1 MSGTAGPWPSRTEAQ
16 QVHTVGRLISKLSA
30 AWLMVLATLLFAG
43 MGVCVKKA
51 SAEVTTA
58 EVVFFRGLVGA
69 VMMGLLAWWQGL
81 NLQTKVP
88 SLHFLRG
95 LAGVSALSLWFYTIG
110 KLPLSTAVTLN
121 YMSSVW
127 MAVFLVLRQ
136 LWRRSQGR
144 PSKRIPAP
152 LLAAVALGFVGV
164 ALVLR
169 PTIQRDQW
177 LEGGIGILSGMLSAW
192 AYLQVASLGRAGE
205 PEHRVVFYF
214 SLFGTVAGLLISLAA
229 RLSGHVA
236 WTAPSTTGWLWLLGI
251 GGFATLAQL
260 AMTRAY
266 TQGQALVM
274 ASLQYLGIAHA
285 FVLGVLLFNDPIN
298 PLSVLGMG
306 LIVAAGIGATRTSNA
321 VRD

>member
-1 MSGTAGPWPSRTEAQ
+1 MNAISRLA
-16 QVHTVGRLISKLSA
+16 SKLSA
-30 AWLMVLATLLFAG
+30 AWLMVLATVLFAA

-51 SAEVTTA
+51 STEVTTA

-69 VMMGLLAWWQGL
+69 LMMGALAWWHGL

-88 SLHFLRG
+88 MLHVWRG
-95 LAGVSALSLWFYTIG
+95 FAGVTALSLWFYTIG

-136 LWRRSQGR
+136 LWRRWRDQ
-144 PSKRIPAP
+144 PSKHIPLP
-152 LLAAVALGFVGV
+152 LLSAVLIGFLGV
-164 ALVLR
+164 AMVLR
-169 PTIQRDQW
+169 PTLERDQW
-177 LEGGIGILSGMLSAW
+177 LDGLIGVLSGMLSAW

-214 SLFGTVAGLLISLAA
+214 SLFGTFAGLLISLGAT
-229 RLSGHVA
+229 LSGQHA
-236 WTAPSTTGWLWLLGI
+236 WVNPSTTVWVWLVGI
-251 GGFATLAQL
+251 GVFATLAQL

-266 TQGQALVM
+266 AQGQALAM

-285 FVLGVLLFNDPIN
+285 FILGVLLFDDPVHA
-298 PLSVLGMG
+298 LSVAGMA
-306 LIVAAGIGATRTSNA
+306 LIVLAGIGANRNSAA
-321 VRD
+321 VKD

>member
-1 MSGTAGPWPSRTEAQ
+1 
-16 QVHTVGRLISKLSA
+16 
-30 AWLMVLATLLFAG
+30 MVLATLLFAG

-58 EVVFFRGLVGA
+58 EVVFFRGFVGA
-69 VMMGLLAWWQGL
+69 IMMGALAWWQGL
-81 NLQTKVP
+81 NLQTRVP
-88 SLHFLRG
+88 SLHFWRG
-95 LAGVSALSLWFYTIG
+95 LAGVTALSLWFYTIG

-136 LWRRSQGR
+136 LWRRWRAR
-144 PSKRIPAP
+144 PSKRIPWP
-152 LLAAVALGFVGV
+152 LLAAVGVGFVGV

-169 PTIQRDQW
+169 PTLQRDQW
-177 LEGGIGILSGMLSAW
+177 LEGLIGILSGMLSAW

-214 SLFGTVAGLLISLAA
+214 SLFGTVAGLLISGLTH
-229 RLSGHVA
+229 LSGHPA
-236 WTAPSTTGWLWLLGI
+236 WVHPSPMGWVWLLGI
-251 GGFATLAQL
+251 GGFATVAQL

-266 TQGQALVM
+266 AQGQALVM

-285 FVLGVLLFNDPIN
+285 FVLGVLLFDDPVN
-298 PLSVLGMG
+298 PLSLLGMA
-306 LIVAAGIGATRTSNA
+306 LIVLAGLGATRTSAA

>member
-1 MSGTAGPWPSRTEAQ
+1 MN
-16 QVHTVGRLISKLSA
+16 TVGRLVSKLSA

-58 EVVFFRGLVGA
+58 EVVFFRGFVGA
-69 VMMGLLAWWQGL
+69 IMMGALAWWQGL
-81 NLQTKVP
+81 NLHTQVP
-88 SLHFLRG
+88 RLHFLRG
-95 LAGVSALSLWFYTIG
+95 LAGVTALSLWFYTIG
-110 KLPLSTAVTLN
+110 RLPLSTAVTLN

-136 LWRRSQGR
+136 LWRRWQAR
-144 PSKRIPAP
+144 PSKTIPLP
-152 LLAAVALGFVGV
+152 LLGAVLIGFLGV

-169 PTIQRDQW
+169 PTLQRDQW
-177 LEGGIGILSGMLSAW
+177 VEALVGVLSGMLSAW

-214 SLFGTVAGLLISLAA
+214 SLFGTLAGLLISGLTY
-229 RLSGHVA
+229 LSGHTA
-236 WTAPSTTGWLWLLGI
+236 WAAPSPMGWVWLLGI
-251 GGFATLAQL
+251 GGFATVAQL

-266 TQGQALVM
+266 AKGQALVM

-285 FVLGVLLFNDPIN
+285 FILGVLLFDDPIN
-298 PLSVLGMG
+298 PLSILGMV
-306 LIVAAGIGATRTSNA
+306 LIVAAGMGATRTSAA
-321 VRD
+321 VKD

>member
-1 MSGTAGPWPSRTEAQ
+1 MHAVSRL
-16 QVHTVGRLISKLSA
+16 VSKLSA
-30 AWLMVLATLLFAG
+30 AWLMVWATLLFAG

-69 VMMGLLAWWQGL
+69 IMMGGLAWWQGL
-81 NLQTKVP
+81 NLHTQVP
-88 SLHFLRG
+88 TLHFFRG

-136 LWRRSQGR
+136 VWRRWQDQ
-144 PSKRIPAP
+144 PNKPIPLP

-169 PTIQRDQW
+169 PTFEREQW
-177 LEGGIGILSGMLSAW
+177 LEALLGIASGMLSAW

-214 SLFGTVAGLLISLAA
+214 SLFGTAAGLLISGGMH
-229 RLSGHVA
+229 LSGQTA
-236 WTAPSTTGWLWLLGI
+236 WRSPSPEGWMWLIGI
-251 GGFATLAQL
+251 GLFATVAQL

-266 TQGQALVM
+266 AQGKALVM

-285 FVLGVLLFNDPIN
+285 FILGIVLFDDPIN
-298 PLSVLGMG
+298 PLSIVGMG
-306 LIVAAGIGATRTSNA
+306 LIVLAGIGATRTSA
-321 VRD
+321 SVKD